1 MKYVHNILNV
11 PIFNIGIIVHIG
23 DVDSLKKELYS
34 SFGNEKGN
42 EVFKE
47 MHFSDDIIGKSV
59 ELSTGALLL
68 WVSDIKSDIKS
79 NSVLAHEIF
88 HTAVSIMLK
97 RDIPLNNSTEEV
109 CAYLIGYLTE
119 CIQKFLSSF

>member
-1 MKYVHNILNV
+1 MQ
-11 PIFNIGIIVHIG
+11 
-23 DVDSLKKELYS
+23 
-34 SFGNEKGN
+34 
-42 EVFKE
+42 
-47 MHFSDDIIGKSV
+47 FSDEIIGKSV

-68 WVSDIKSDIKS
+68 LVSDIKS

>member
-1 MKYVHNILNV
+1 MKYVHNVLKV
-11 PIFNIGIIVHIG
+11 PIFNIDIIVHIG
-23 DVDSLKKELYS
+23 DIDSLKKELRS

-47 MHFSDDIIGKSV
+47 MQFSDEIIGKSV

-68 WVSDIKSDIKS
+68 WVSDIKS

-119 CIQKFLSSF
+119 CIQKFYHHFKHI

>member
-1 MKYVHNILNV
+1 MKYVHNILKV
-11 PIFNIGIIVHIG
+11 PIFNIDIIVHIG
-23 DVDSLKKELYS
+23 DIDSLKKELCS

-47 MHFSDDIIGKSV
+47 MQFSDEIIGKSV

-68 WVSDIKSDIKS
+68 WVSDIKS

>member
-1 MKYVHNILNV
+1 M
-11 PIFNIGIIVHIG
+11 FNEI
-23 DVDSLKKELYS
+23 
-34 SFGNEKGN
+34 
-42 EVFKE
+42 
-47 MHFSDDIIGKSV
+47 HFDDYTIGKSV

-68 WVSDIKSDIKS
+68 WVSDIQDDIKS
-79 NSVLAHEIF
+79 NSTLAHEIF

-119 CIQKFLSSF
+119 YIQNAYKQNIYKDAVLIK